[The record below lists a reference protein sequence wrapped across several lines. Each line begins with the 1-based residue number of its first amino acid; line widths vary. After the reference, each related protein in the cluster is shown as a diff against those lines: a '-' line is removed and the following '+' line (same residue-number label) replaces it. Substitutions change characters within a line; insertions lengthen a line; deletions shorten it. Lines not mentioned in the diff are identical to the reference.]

1 MGATR
6 VMTLREVH
14 ETMLQILDSID
25 TICSANNLRFYL
37 VGGTLLGAVRHKG
50 FIPWDDDMDIA
61 MPRPDFERFL
71 EVAPQALP
79 PFLSL
84 VYGRD
89 DFDVQHY
96 TAKIY
101 DKRTV
106 LKRVNGLDLEDRG
119 VRVDVFPLD
128 GLPGGGIRK
137 WIHFWLIHV
146 LYRVSNVA
154 VRRIGI
160 SGGWKDI
167 VSQVL
172 RKLIPRN
179 VVTKLRQYADRLM
192 KKYTFDQSEQLCNYL
207 GRWGRKEIF
216 PKKWVGSGTRLEFEG
231 RYLPAF
237 QHYEAY
243 LRNVYGD
250 FMRLPP
256 KEAQQTSR
264 VFAWREN

>member
-1 MGATR
+1 MGTTR
-6 VMTLREVH
+6 VMTLQEVH

-37 VGGTLLGAVRHKG
+37 VDGTLLGAVRHKG

-71 EVAPQALP
+71 EIAPQTLP
-79 PFLSL
+79 PYLSL

-89 DFDVQHY
+89 DFNVLHY

-101 DKRTV
+101 DERTV
-106 LKRVNGLDLEDRG
+106 LKTVNGLDLEDRG

-128 GLPGGGIRK
+128 GLPRGFIRK
-137 WIHFWLIHV
+137 WIHFWLIRV
-146 LYRVSNVA
+146 LSRVASILG
-154 VRRIGI
+154 RRIGI
-160 SGGWKDI
+160 TGGWKDV
-167 VSQVL
+167 VSLVL
-172 RKLIPRN
+172 QKLIPRD

-192 KKYTFDQSEQLCNYL
+192 KKYTFEQSEQVCYFL
-207 GRWGRKEIF
+207 GYWGRKHIF
-216 PKKWVGSGTRLEFEG
+216 PKKWVGCGTRLEFEG

-237 QHYEAY
+237 QHYEDY

-256 KEAQQTSR
+256 KEAQRTSR

>member
-71 EVAPQALP
+71 EIAPQTLP
-79 PFLSL
+79 PFLTL

-89 DFDVQHY
+89 DSNVQHY

-106 LKRVNGLDLEDRG
+106 LKGINGLELEGRG

-128 GLPGGGIRK
+128 GLPQGFLRK
-137 WIHFWLIHV
+137 RVHFWLIRV
-146 LYRVSNVA
+146 LYRVSNGA
-154 VRRIGI
+154 VRRTGV

-167 VSQVL
+167 VSRVL
-172 RKLIPRN
+172 RQLIPKN
-179 VVTKLRQYADRLM
+179 LVTKSRQYADRLM
-192 KKYTFDQSEQLCNYL
+192 KNYTFDQSEQLCNYL
-207 GRWGRKEIF
+207 GRWGWKEIF
-216 PKKWVGSGTRLEFEG
+216 PKKWVGGGTRLEFEG

-237 QHYEAY
+237 QHYESY

-256 KEAQQTSR
+256 KEAQRTSR

>member
-1 MGATR
+1 
-6 VMTLREVH
+6 MTLQEVH
-14 ETMLQILDSID
+14 ETMLHILDSIA

-71 EVAPQALP
+71 EIAPQTLP
-79 PFLSL
+79 PFLTL

-89 DFDVQHY
+89 DSNVEHY

-106 LKRVNGLDLEDRG
+106 LKGINGLELEGRG

-128 GLPGGGIRK
+128 GLPQGFLRK
-137 WIHFWLIHV
+137 RVHFWLIRV
-146 LYRVSNVA
+146 LYRVSNGA
-154 VRRIGI
+154 VRRTGV

-167 VSQVL
+167 VSRVL
-172 RKLIPRN
+172 RQLIPKN
-179 VVTKLRQYADRLM
+179 LVTKLRQYADRLM

-207 GRWGRKEIF
+207 GRWGWKEIF
-216 PKKWVGSGTRLEFEG
+216 PKKWVGGGTRLEFEG

-237 QHYEAY
+237 QHYESY

-256 KEAQQTSR
+256 KEAQRTSR